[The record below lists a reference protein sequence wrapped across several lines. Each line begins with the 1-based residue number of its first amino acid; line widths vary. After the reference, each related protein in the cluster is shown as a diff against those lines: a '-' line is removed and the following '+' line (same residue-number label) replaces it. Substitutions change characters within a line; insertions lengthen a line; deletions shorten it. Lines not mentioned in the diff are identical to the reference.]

1 MTFPKRS
8 GQTAQTIVPKV
19 QRLAFNTTENACCE
33 KIVEGLHIGGRL
45 SLLTC
50 NPIRR
55 PMSSGK
61 NEIRFLHRL
70 SDVRDSMLAKPSNQH
85 NTHTVQPRVSYKMR

>member
-8 GQTAQTIVPKV
+8 GQAAQTIVPKV

-45 SLLTC
+45 SLAYVQTDQAS
-50 NPIRR
+50 NVFRQ
-55 PMSSGK
+55 
-61 NEIRFLHRL
+61 E
-70 SDVRDSMLAKPSNQH
+70 RDP
-85 NTHTVQPRVSYKMR
+85 VSPQVK